1 MADPYGIL
9 APTYTDQLPA
19 LRSQRGQLVSLIE
32 EIRDVHG
39 RLACLDPSEF
49 WNSSAQRAYRE
60 RVDDV
65 VQTLRGVLNYL
76 TEAQDQ
82 IWSSICRLEAEE

>member
-9 APTYTDQLPA
+9 TPAYTDQLPA
-19 LRSQRGQLVSLIE
+19 LRSQRRQLVSLIA

-39 RLACLDPSEF
+39 RLARLDPSEF

-65 VQTLRGVLNYL
+65 VQALRGVLDYL

-82 IWSSICRLEAEE
+82 IWSAIRRLEAEE